1 MRYIALCLVVASA
14 GFSAPT
20 PVKAADEEMT
30 RLVTAL
36 CDFTK
41 ENDRSNL
48 RKKLTQAHIRL
59 RQIYGGFYCEG
70 LSLYRL
76 AVKYNAN
83 EAAEYIAGQL
93 GAEGL
98 SVPERDGKT
107 CVDWV
112 KEQIAADASKQQFL
126 DIINSAKDDG

>member
-1 MRYIALCLVVASA
+1 MRYLALCVVLACA
-14 GFSAPT
+14 GLAT
-20 PVKAADEEMT
+20 PVNAADEEMT

-41 ENDRSNL
+41 ANDRSNL

-70 LSLYRL
+70 VSLYRL

-93 GAEGL
+93 GAAGL

-112 KEQIAADASKQQFL
+112 KEQVAADASKQQFL
-126 DIINSAKDDG
+126 DIINAAKEDDS